1 MSPFTS
7 YPTRFAVD
15 FHDNGQAST
24 ETPFGECGTDVVGF
38 ITSGGIGFSLAP
50 VIFDA
55 MDKHTALHQSL

>member
-1 MSPFTS
+1 ML
-7 YPTRFAVD
+7 
-15 FHDNGQAST
+15 DNGQAST